1 MEAHTADRVVG
12 SACFGAP
19 WQNGPVG
26 PTEIAEALVSL
37 CVKCSNAHADLE
49 ICVHLTD
56 GTQIKD
62 ITDARKRGATT
73 EIRTVSTVYHVVTT
87 DIYRLIHNII

>member
-1 MEAHTADRVVG
+1 MRQVNTPEV
-12 SACFGAP
+12 SASGATTV
-19 WQNGPVG
+19 WVNGPAA
-26 PTEIAEALVSL
+26 PPEIAAALVSL
-37 CVKCSNAHADLE
+37 CVKCETAHNDVE

-56 GTQIKD
+56 GTKIKD

-87 DIYRLIHNII
+87 DICRLIHNII

>member
-1 MEAHTADRVVG
+1 MNQVATPSVA
-12 SACFGAP
+12 ACGATTV
-19 WQNGPVG
+19 WANGPIA
-26 PTEIAEALVSL
+26 PPEIAAALVSL
-37 CVKCSNAHADLE
+37 CVRCGEAHNDLE

-56 GTQIKD
+56 GTKIKD

-87 DIYRLIHNII
+87 DICRLIHNII

>member
-1 MEAHTADRVVG
+1 MSQTNTPSVAAT
-12 SACFGAP
+12 GATTV
-19 WQNGPVG
+19 WANGPIA
-26 PTEIAEALVSL
+26 PPEIAAALVSL
-37 CVKCSNAHADLE
+37 CVKCGKAHNELE

-56 GTQIKD
+56 GTKIKY

-87 DIYRLIHNII
+87 DICRLIHNII

>member
-1 MEAHTADRVVG
+1 MVAHMADRVVG
-12 SACFGAP
+12 SACYGAP

-26 PTEIAEALVSL
+26 PTEIASALVSL
-37 CVKCSNAHADLE
+37 CVSSKAHADLE

>member
-1 MEAHTADRVVG
+1 MVDHIAATVVDG
-12 SACFGAP
+12 WGRDGP

-26 PTEIAEALVSL
+26 PPEIAAALVSL
-37 CVKCSNAHADLE
+37 CVKCGEAHNDLE

-87 DIYRLIHNII
+87 DICRLIHNII

>member
-1 MEAHTADRVVG
+1 MSQVATPAVA
-12 SACFGAP
+12 STGATTV
-19 WQNGPVG
+19 WTHGPQA
-26 PTEIAEALVSL
+26 PPEIAAALVSL
-37 CVKCSNAHADLE
+37 CVKCDEAHNELE

-56 GTQIKD
+56 GTKIKD

-87 DIYRLIHNII
+87 DICRLIHNNF

>member
-1 MEAHTADRVVG
+1 MASQTNTPAV
-12 SACFGAP
+12 AATGATTV
-19 WQNGPVG
+19 WTNGPIG
-26 PTEIAEALVSL
+26 PPEIAEALVSL
-37 CVKCSNAHADLE
+37 CVRCGKAHNDAE

-56 GTQIKD
+56 GTKIKD

-87 DIYRLIHNII
+87 DICRLIHNII

>member
-1 MEAHTADRVVG
+1 MSQVATPSVV
-12 SACFGAP
+12 ACGATTV
-19 WQNGPVG
+19 WANGPIA
-26 PTEIAEALVSL
+26 PPEIAAALVSL
-37 CVKCSNAHADLE
+37 CVKCGEAHNELE

-87 DIYRLIHNII
+87 DICRLIHNNF

>member
-1 MEAHTADRVVG
+1 MSQIATPSVA
-12 SACFGAP
+12 ACGATTVCA
-19 WQNGPVG
+19 NGPIA
-26 PTEIAEALVSL
+26 PPEIAAALVSL
-37 CVKCSNAHADLE
+37 CVKCGEARNELE

-56 GTQIKD
+56 GTKIKD

-87 DIYRLIHNII
+87 DICRLIHNII